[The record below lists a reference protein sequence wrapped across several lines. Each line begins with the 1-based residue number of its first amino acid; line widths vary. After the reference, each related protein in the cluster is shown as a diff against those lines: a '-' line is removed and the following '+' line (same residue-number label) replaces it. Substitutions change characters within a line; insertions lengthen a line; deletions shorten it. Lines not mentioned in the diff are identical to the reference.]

1 MRQLPPLAAVRVFEA
16 AARRGNFTRAAEE
29 LGMTQAAVSNQVKLL
44 EQRLGI
50 ALFRKNGRGVALTS
64 AGERIAP
71 QVSMAL
77 DGLAEAFAAVRAEDE
92 AVMTISAPG
101 TFSTNWLARRLG
113 SFQVARPELAVRVLV
128 TDAIIDLVASDA
140 DVAIRGAHG
149 PWPGLVSHFLMRM
162 PFTVMASPEFLAA
175 QPPIRTPADLVGLPR
190 VSPDDS
196 WWALWFESVFGDA
209 VVASQPGVDF
219 QSQVHIGNAA
229 VAGHGLAMLSPP
241 MWLSTIAEGRLVQ
254 VLPQMVYYKNSFWLV
269 YPEAKRNLPKIRAFR
284 DWLLADVKA
293 SLGDDPY
300 GALVQPPGA

>member
-1 MRQLPPLAAVRVFEA
+1 MRHLPPLAAVRAFEA
-16 AARRGNFTRAAEE
+16 AARHGNFTRAAEE
-29 LGMTQAAVSNQVKLL
+29 LGMTQAAVSNQMKLL
-44 EQRLGI
+44 EQRLGM
-50 ALFRKNGRGVALTS
+50 ALFRKEGRGVALTP

-71 QVSMAL
+71 QVSAAL
-77 DGLAEAFAAVRAEDE
+77 DGLADAFAAARAEDE

-113 SFQVARPELAVRVLV
+113 RFQVERPELAVRVLV
-128 TDAIIDLVASDA
+128 SDEIIDLAASEA
-140 DVAIRGAHG
+140 DVAIRGANG

-175 QPPIRTPADLVGLPR
+175 QPPIRTPADLLGLPR

-196 WWALWFESVFGDA
+196 WWALWFESVFGEA

-254 VLPQMVYYKNSFWLV
+254 VLPQTVYYRNSFWLV
-269 YPEAKRNLPKIRAFR
+269 YPEHKRNLPKVRAFR
-284 DWLLADVKA
+284 DWLLADVRA
-293 SLGDDPY
+293 SLGEDPY
-300 GALVQPPGA
+300 GALAPPPA

>member
-44 EQRLGI
+44 EARLGI
-50 ALFRKNGRGVALTS
+50 ALFRKSGRGVVLTT

-71 QVSMAL
+71 QVSAAL
-77 DGLAEAFAAVRAEDE
+77 DGLSEAFASARAEDE

-128 TDAIIDLVASDA
+128 SDAIVDLAAGDA
-140 DVAIRGAHG
+140 DVAIRGALA

-175 QPPIRTPADLVGLPR
+175 HPPIRTPADLLGLPR
-190 VSPDDS
+190 VSPEES
-196 WWALWFESVFGDA
+196 WWRLWFDSVAGGT
-209 VVASQPGVDF
+209 VVAPQPGIDF

-254 VLPQMVYYKNSFWLV
+254 VLPQLVYYKNSFWLV
-269 YPEAKRNLPKIRAFR
+269 YPEAKRNLPKVRAFR

-300 GALVQPPGA
+300 GALILPAG